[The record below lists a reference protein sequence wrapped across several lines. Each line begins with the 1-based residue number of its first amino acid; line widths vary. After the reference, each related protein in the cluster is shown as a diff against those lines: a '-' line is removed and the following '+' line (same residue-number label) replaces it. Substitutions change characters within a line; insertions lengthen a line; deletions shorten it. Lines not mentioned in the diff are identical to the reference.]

1 MELLLK
7 TYELVKYIT
16 EHYNNDFR
24 YAGYNYSPLFYT
36 KSKEVKGY
44 FLYFKSRNICFD
56 FIIKPEVKK
65 IYDNFAEYICGTYFL
80 KLLSDKYDF
89 EYYYRCF
96 LRVVL
101 EAFKKQS
108 DYVDVLGECE
118 DTSPYIFQKLKEFK
132 QANLPA

>member
-7 TYELVKYIT
+7 THELVKYIT

-24 YAGYNYSPLFYT
+24 NAGYNYSPMFYLE
-36 KSKEVKGY
+36 SKHGKGY

-56 FIIKPEVKK
+56 FRIKPEVKTINDK
-65 IYDNFAEYICGTYFL
+65 FAIYVCGTYYL
-80 KLLSDKYDF
+80 HLLPEKYDF
-89 EYYYRCF
+89 EYYYHCF

-108 DYVDVLGECE
+108 DNEHILGECE
-118 DTSPYIFQKLKEFK
+118 DTSMYIVQKLREFK